1 MVDRIQLYKAYD
13 AVKRAVRSDC
23 SSAQSA
29 QKIIELAKI
38 SLQFLSDDC
47 EQISLRSEVRGKE
60 YISFAL
66 GNVLSRPANL
76 GYFIP
81 SADDIV
87 GYWDQGEF
95 VGNLDSD
102 RLAQTLYTVALAPC
116 LAFDLFNRNDKKRPA
131 TYFECL
137 VGHIFAKSLGINPT
151 KNATLPLSG
160 RSVQMTMDFLFE
172 IGGNAPSIH
181 LPVKTST
188 RERVVQAWPHQRLL
202 DSAYGPDSY
211 KGILVAFSETKLD
224 IAKREVVEI
233 CVPDQWLA
241 YQTLLAKMERIY
253 YFDIPVRYQE
263 LTDEF
268 PSVIAIRPFHAFF
281 TESASVAS

>member
-1 MVDRIQLYKAYD
+1 MVDRTQLYKAYD
-13 AVKRAVRSDC
+13 AVKRAVRGDC
-23 SSAQSA
+23 GSAESGR
-29 QKIIELAKI
+29 KIIELAEI

-47 EQISLRSEVRGKE
+47 AQIDLRSQILGKE

-66 GNVLSRPANL
+66 DNVLSRPANL

-81 SADDIV
+81 AANDLV
-87 GYWDQGEF
+87 GYWHNWASDGS
-95 VGNLDSD
+95 LDSD
-102 RLAQTLYTVALAPC
+102 RLTQTLYTVALAPC

-131 TYFECL
+131 TYFECV
-137 VGHIFAKSLGINPT
+137 VGHIFAKSLGVNPT
-151 KNATLPLSG
+151 KNATLQVSG

-172 IGGNAPSIH
+172 MEGNVPNIH

-188 RERVVQAWPHQRLL
+188 RERVVQAWSHQRLL
-202 DSAYGPDSY
+202 DSAYRPGSY

-224 IAKREVVEI
+224 IGKREVVEI

-253 YFDIPVRYQE
+253 YFDLPVRYQE

-268 PSVIAIRPFHAFF
+268 PSVIAIRPFHEFF
-281 TESASVAS
+281 TELATVAS